1 MKPTLII
8 RRPISTL
15 LLSIL
20 AGILFAL
27 GFDPYTDLTD
37 DGLVYLFA
45 SLLMAGLAACA
56 ALDLL

>member
-1 MKPTLII
+1 MRPILII
-8 RRPISTL
+8 RRPITTL

-20 AGILFAL
+20 AGVLFFL
-27 GFDPYTDLTD
+27 GFNPYTDLTG

-45 SLLMAGLAACA
+45 SLLMCGLAACA